1 MRMQKSNNKIILKA
15 VAVFAIFLATT
26 AAQASFITMDWRAG
40 DRLVVLDTLTGERW
54 LKPSVT
60 QNLSYETV
68 NAQTGIGGTY
78 EGWNYANRGDIL
90 ALLQYS
96 GDLPA
101 EVMPLDGIMG
111 SGFASQALAFI
122 NAFGETYRTGSLI
135 SIRGTFFT
143 GGADNGIAA
152 VGFWGNNSLG
162 SVEVSLCCN
171 GRTQQDASIGSWLRQ
186 SGHHGH
192 IGHASVPEPASL
204 ALVSLGL
211 IGLGFLRRK
220 KL

>member
-1 MRMQKSNNKIILKA
+1 MKMYKSDKKLFLKVVVVFSMILTA
-15 VAVFAIFLATT
+15 T

-60 QNLSYETV
+60 QNLSYENV
-68 NAQTGIGGTY
+68 SAQTGVGGIY
-78 EGWNYANRGDIL
+78 DGWSYAHRGDML
-90 ALLQYS
+90 ALLRYS
-96 GDLPA
+96 GEMPA

-111 SGFASQALAFI
+111 SGFAAQALAFI

-135 SIRGTFFT
+135 SISGKFFS

-171 GRTQQDASIGSWLRQ
+171 GRTQQDASIGSWLHQ
-186 SGHHGH
+186 SGHAGHPNHGT
-192 IGHASVPEPASL
+192 VPEPSSL

>member
-1 MRMQKSNNKIILKA
+1 MKMHKSDKKFFLKA
-15 VAVFAIFLATT
+15 VVVFSMLLAATY
-26 AAQASFITMDWRAG
+26 AQASFITMDWRAG

-68 NAQTGIGGTY
+68 SAQTGIGGTY

-111 SGFASQALAFI
+111 TGFASQALAFI
-122 NAFGETYRTGSLI
+122 DAFGETYRTGSLI
-135 SIRGTFFT
+135 SVRGKFFT

-171 GRTQQDASIGSWLRQ
+171 GRAQQDASIGSWLRQ
-186 SGHHGH
+186 SGPAGHHDHGT
-192 IGHASVPEPASL
+192 VPEPSSL
-204 ALVSLGL
+204 VLVSLGL

>member
-1 MRMQKSNNKIILKA
+1 MKIHKLDEKFFLKA
-15 VAVFAIFLATT
+15 VVVFAMLLVAS

-68 NAQTGIGGTY
+68 NAQTGIGGIY

-101 EVMPLDGIMG
+101 EVMPLDGIIG
-111 SGFASQALAFI
+111 SGFATQALAFI
-122 NAFGETYRTGSLI
+122 VTFGETYRTGSLI
-135 SIRGTFFT
+135 SIRGKFFT
-143 GGADNGIAA
+143 GGSDNGIAA
-152 VGFWGNNSLG
+152 VGYWGNNSLG

-171 GRTQQDASIGSWLRQ
+171 GRTQQDASIGSWLHQ
-186 SGHHGH
+186 SGHAVHADHGT
-192 IGHASVPEPASL
+192 VPEPSSL